1 MQAMIFADMLYHTA
15 KAPKGEHVKTFA
27 ERFVNDFS
35 YFIAM
40 TLGLVGVYKAG
51 GLKYL
56 GTDAAG
62 KAKYLAEQAK
72 VNAKNAMKG
81 FASKTD
87 WKNAKKGVD
96 ALLNTKGLKWYEKP
110 LQKLI
115 SHYKYGQRSFQTVFI
130 T

>member
-1 MQAMIFADMLYHTA
+1 ML
-15 KAPKGEHVKTFA
+15 KTFA

-87 WKNAKKGVD
+87 WKKGEKRRRCTFEYQRFKMVRKTF
-96 ALLNTKGLKWYEKP
+96 TKTRL
-110 LQKLI
+110 
-115 SHYKYGQRSFQTVFI
+115 HYKYGQRSFQTVFI